1 MSGDPPSSLVVL
13 GTKVALCCMVWF
25 ACSIGIICTPTTR
38 RIRRTPRCSLR
49 RDPRRFCTDANK
61 YYLSVRDFRFP
72 LTVNMCTNTGTLL
85 IALLLRPCF
94 APQPWPRERRLSAII
109 GVITALDVGA
119 SNAGLALLPI
129 SFHTVVRGSIP
140 GFVLLFALVAGLEE
154 LQWVTVGSVVCV
166 CVGIALATM
175 GEASMPAFSM
185 PGFLLVSAACVFS
198 ALRWVLIQKL
208 VQVQPPQAAA
218 AGGAAAPAAPA
229 HVTPLTTI
237 LAISPSAIGTTL
249 PLLLAFEGDR
259 LVEMLGALDREVAQE
274 LAMFLATV
282 SVLVF
287 LLMYSEYMLVQLT
300 SSLTLSVAGI
310 LKELVCISGAVVLFK
325 DRFTLLNVLGFCMC
339 TLGITLYNV
348 HKVRRLHAELTA
360 PGSAHANSPSREAA
374 KQWGKHARRHDAD
387 CESLELLTTVSEHDT
402 VSAPST
408 ARGRA
413 LGT

>member
-1 MSGDPPSSLVVL
+1 M
-13 GTKVALCCMVWF
+13 
-25 ACSIGIICTPTTR
+25 
-38 RIRRTPRCSLR
+38 
-49 RDPRRFCTDANK
+49 
-61 YYLSVRDFRFP
+61 RDFRFP

-85 IALLLRPCF
+85 IALLLRPCM
-94 APQPWPRERRLSAII
+94 APQPLPRERRLSVII

-140 GFVLLFALVAGLEE
+140 GFVLLFALLAGLEE

-208 VQVQPPQAAA
+208 VQVRPPQAGAA
-218 AGGAAAPAAPA
+218 TGAAAAAAPHA
-229 HVTPLTTI
+229 TPLTTI
-237 LAISPSAIGTTL
+237 VAISPSAIGTTL

-259 LVEMLGALDREVAQE
+259 LVEKAASVDRDVAEE
-274 LAMFLATV
+274 LAMFLVTV

-348 HKVRRLHAELTA
+348 HKVRRLHAELSA
-360 PGSAHANSPSREAA
+360 PGSAHANSPSREVA
-374 KQWGKHARRHDAD
+374 KHKHWGGHGKHRHDAD
-387 CESLELLTTVSEHDT
+387 CESLELLTTVSEHDAP
-402 VSAPST
+402 APST
-408 ARGRA
+408 SSSGARA
-413 LGT
+413 CACA